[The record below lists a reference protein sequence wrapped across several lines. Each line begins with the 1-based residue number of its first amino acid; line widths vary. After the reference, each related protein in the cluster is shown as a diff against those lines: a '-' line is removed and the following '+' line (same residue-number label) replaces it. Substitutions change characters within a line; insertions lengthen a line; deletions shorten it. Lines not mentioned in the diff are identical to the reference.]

1 MFKVFLKKSA
11 EKFLLSL
18 EKQQIIKALISVS
31 SGTGIIMDKRK
42 LWKARPHAADKGAE
56 MNFNF
61 QIVKTVNLFKYQFT
75 KITI

>member
-42 LWKARPHAADKGAE
+42 LWKARDRMRRMKG
-56 MNFNF
+56 
-61 QIVKTVNLFKYQFT
+61 QK
-75 KITI
+75 